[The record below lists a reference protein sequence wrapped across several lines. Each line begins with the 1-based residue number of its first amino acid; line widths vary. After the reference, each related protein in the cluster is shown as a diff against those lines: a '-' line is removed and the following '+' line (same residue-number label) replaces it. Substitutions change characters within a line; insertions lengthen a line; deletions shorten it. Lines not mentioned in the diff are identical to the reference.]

1 MADHS
6 MNKRRTR
13 RQPRPLDAAR
23 LEELAL
29 AYVARFATS
38 TGKLE
43 GYLARKLRERGWE
56 GESPPD
62 PAAIAARFA
71 DRGYIDDE
79 SYARSRAE
87 GLLRRGYGAQRIDE
101 TLRGAGIG
109 GALREAVGPGE
120 GARRAAALRLARK
133 RRFGPFAPEPPDR
146 ERCEKQIAAMVRA
159 GHGFEQARAVIMAAS
174 VGEAEEWAA
183 EAPHD

>member
-1 MADHS
+1 M
-6 MNKRRTR
+6 
-13 RQPRPLDAAR
+13 
-23 LEELAL
+23 
-29 AYVARFATS
+29 
-38 TGKLE
+38 G
-43 GYLARKLRERGWE
+43 
-56 GESPPD
+56 PD
-62 PAAIAARFA
+62 
-71 DRGYIDDE
+71 
-79 SYARSRAE
+79 
-87 GLLRRGYGAQRIDE
+87 
-101 TLRGAGIG
+101 
-109 GALREAVGPGE
+109 E